1 MEGVWVPEL
10 LCRGK
15 SLTVQKGTIYYMAD
29 IDILRLVCYSSY
41 PYPNEY
47 TIFIYELD
55 LWVFL
60 LSVKV

>member
-1 MEGVWVPEL
+1 
-10 LCRGK
+10 
-15 SLTVQKGTIYYMAD
+15 MAD